1 MKRLNKDSIRRYL
14 ESGLLVG
21 CASAVI
27 SLVLTLVTWFQKEVT
42 QPGPLT
48 TVAHLNSWVID
59 NPISIAWLCVSG
71 VLFRIFVM
79 PYALAA
85 LEDRDSFL
93 SRLGV
98 LVVGSLI
105 VTGLISLA
113 VLTFSR

>member
-59 NPISIAWLCVSG
+59 NPIDV
-71 VLFRIFVM
+71 
-79 PYALAA
+79 PPAA
-85 LEDRDSFL
+85 
-93 SRLGV
+93 
-98 LVVGSLI
+98 I
-105 VTGLISLA
+105 PISWREVQGFA
-113 VLTFSR
+113 G